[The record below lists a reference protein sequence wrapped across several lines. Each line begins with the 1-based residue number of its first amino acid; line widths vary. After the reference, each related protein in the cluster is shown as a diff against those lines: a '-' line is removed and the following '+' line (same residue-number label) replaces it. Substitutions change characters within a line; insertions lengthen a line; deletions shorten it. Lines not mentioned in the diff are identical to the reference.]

1 MYNVIITHE
10 RKKCKSFLAFS
21 DKKMKDINF
30 ASDILRHYDLDHIS
44 TPYGNGHINST
55 YLVGTSPRFILQ
67 RINTD
72 IFRDPDGVM
81 ENILA
86 VTSFLRA
93 KIVAAGG
100 DPMRETLTVIPTTD
114 NHSYYRT
121 PDGDC
126 YRVYLFIENAVSIDS
141 APSPEVFAESARAFG
156 KFQRM
161 LSDFPAEKL
170 HETIPHFHDTPDRL
184 RIFRET
190 LAKDP
195 VGRAASV
202 EPEIR
207 FALDRAAEMGIITD
221 AIADGSVPL
230 RVTHNDTKLNNV
242 MLDAKTGKG
251 ICVIDLD
258 TVMPGSMLYD
268 YGDSLRFG
276 ASTAAEDER
285 DLDKVSFDLNYF
297 RAYTKAYLEA
307 LGDSVT
313 PRELELLPFAAK
325 LMTLE
330 CGMRFLTD
338 HIDGDHY
345 FRIHRENHNLDRCR
359 TQFRLV
365 ADMERKADEM
375 SRIVAELR

>member
-1 MYNVIITHE
+1 MMKNV
-10 RKKCKSFLAFS
+10 
-21 DKKMKDINF
+21 NF
-30 ASDILRHYDLDHIS
+30 ASDILRHFDLDHIS
-44 TPYGNGHINST
+44 TPYGNGHINTT

-67 RINTD
+67 RINTE
-72 IFRDPDGVM
+72 IFKDPDGVM

-100 DPMRETLTVIPTTD
+100 DPLRETLTVIPTTD
-114 NHSYYRT
+114 NHAYYRT

-126 YRVYLFIENAVSIDS
+126 YRVYMFIEDAVSLDS
-141 APSPEVFAESARAFG
+141 ASSPAVFAESARAFG

-161 LSDFPAEKL
+161 LADFPAEKL

-195 VGRAASV
+195 VGRAAGV
-202 EPEIR
+202 QDEIQ
-207 FALDRAAEMGIITD
+207 FVLDRADEMGLVTS

-242 MLDAKTGKG
+242 MLDTKTGKG
-251 ICVIDLD
+251 ICVIDLA

-285 DLDKVSFDLNYF
+285 NLDKVHFDLDYF
-297 RAYTKAYLEA
+297 RAYTEAYLDE

-313 PRELELLPFAAK
+313 ERELELLPFSAK

-359 TQFRLV
+359 TQFKLV
-365 ADMERKADEM
+365 SEMEAKMDDMK
-375 SRIVAELR
+375 RIVADCLKK

>member
-1 MYNVIITHE
+1 
-10 RKKCKSFLAFS
+10 
-21 DKKMKDINF
+21 MKNINF
-30 ASDILRHYDLDHIS
+30 ASDVLRHFDLDHIS
-44 TPYGNGHINST
+44 VPYGNGHINAT
-55 YLVGTSPRFILQ
+55 YVVGTSPRFILQ
-67 RINTD
+67 RINTE
-72 IFRDPDGVM
+72 IFKDPDGVM

-86 VTSFLRA
+86 VTSFLRSR
-93 KIVAAGG
+93 IVAQGG
-100 DPMRETLTVIPTTD
+100 DPLRETLTVVPTTD
-114 NHSYYRT
+114 NHSFYRS

-126 YRVYLFIENAVSIDS
+126 YRVYLFIEDASSYDS
-141 APSPEVFAESARAFG
+141 APNAKVFAESARAFG

-161 LSDFPAEKL
+161 LADFPAEKL

-195 VGRAASV
+195 VGRAKDV
-202 EPEIR
+202 QKEID
-207 FALDRAAEMGIITD
+207 FVLARAGEMSTVTD
-221 AIADGSVPL
+221 AIANGSVPL

-242 MLDAKTGKG
+242 MIDNKTGKG
-251 ICVIDLD
+251 LCVIDLD

-276 ASTAAEDER
+276 ASTAAEDET
-285 DLDKVSFDLNYF
+285 DLDKVHFDLNYF
-297 RAYTKAYLEA
+297 RAYTEAYIEE
-307 LGDSVT
+307 LGDSMT
-313 PRELELLPFAAK
+313 AREVELLPFSAK

-365 ADMERKADEM
+365 KEMEEKMDEM
-375 SRIVAELR
+375 HKIVRECFKK

>member
-1 MYNVIITHE
+1 
-10 RKKCKSFLAFS
+10 
-21 DKKMKDINF
+21 MKDINF
-30 ASDILRHYDLDHIS
+30 ASDILRHYDLDHVS

-100 DPMRETLTVIPTTD
+100 DPMRETLTVVPTTD

-202 EPEIR
+202 
-207 FALDRAAEMGIITD
+207 
-221 AIADGSVPL
+221 
-230 RVTHNDTKLNNV
+230 
-242 MLDAKTGKG
+242 
-251 ICVIDLD
+251 
-258 TVMPGSMLYD
+258 
-268 YGDSLRFG
+268 
-276 ASTAAEDER
+276 
-285 DLDKVSFDLNYF
+285 
-297 RAYTKAYLEA
+297 
-307 LGDSVT
+307 
-313 PRELELLPFAAK
+313 
-325 LMTLE
+325 
-330 CGMRFLTD
+330 
-338 HIDGDHY
+338 
-345 FRIHRENHNLDRCR
+345 
-359 TQFRLV
+359 
-365 ADMERKADEM
+365 
-375 SRIVAELR
+375 

>member
-1 MYNVIITHE
+1 
-10 RKKCKSFLAFS
+10 
-21 DKKMKDINF
+21 MKEINF
-30 ASDILRHYDLDHIS
+30 AADILRHFDLDYVS

-72 IFRDPDGVM
+72 IFHDPDGVM
-81 ENILA
+81 ENILS
-86 VTSFLRA
+86 VTSFLRS
-93 KIVAAGG
+93 KILAHGG
-100 DPMRETLTVIPTTD
+100 DPMRETLTIVPTSD
-114 NHSYYRT
+114 NHSYYRA
-121 PDGDC
+121 PDGGC
-126 YRVYLFIENAVSIDS
+126 YRVYLFIENALSVDR
-141 APSPEVFAESARAFG
+141 APTPEVFAESAHAFG
-156 KFQRM
+156 KFQQM
-161 LSDFPAEKL
+161 LTDFPAEKL

-202 EPEIR
+202 QEEIR
-207 FALDRAAEMGIITD
+207 FVLDRAEEMSTVTD

-268 YGDSLRFG
+268 YGDALRFG

-297 RAYTKAYLEA
+297 RAYTKAYLEE

-313 PRELELLPFAAK
+313 PRERELMPFSAK

-338 HIDGDHY
+338 YLDGDHY
-345 FRIHRENHNLDRCR
+345 FRIHRAGHNLDRCR

-365 ADMERKADEM
+365 ADMERKM
-375 SRIVAELR
+375 SDMKAIVAEM

>member
-1 MYNVIITHE
+1 MKNV
-10 RKKCKSFLAFS
+10 
-21 DKKMKDINF
+21 NF
-30 ASDILRHYDLDHIS
+30 ASDILRHFDLDHVS
-44 TPYGNGHINST
+44 TPYGNGHINTT

-67 RINTD
+67 RINTE
-72 IFRDPDGVM
+72 IFKDPDGVM

-100 DPMRETLTVIPTTD
+100 DPMRETLTVIPTSD

-126 YRVYLFIENAVSIDS
+126 YRVYMFIEDAVSLDS
-141 APSPEVFAESARAFG
+141 APGPEVFAESARAFG

-161 LSDFPAEKL
+161 LADFPAEKL

-195 VGRAASV
+195 VGRADSV
-202 EPEIR
+202 REEID
-207 FALDRAAEMGIITD
+207 FVLARAEEMGTVVD

-251 ICVIDLD
+251 LCVIDLD

-285 DLDKVSFDLNYF
+285 NLDLVHFDLDYF
-297 RAYTKAYLEA
+297 RAYTKAYLEE
-307 LGDSVT
+307 LGDT
-313 PRELELLPFAAK
+313 MTEREIELLPFSAK

-345 FRIHRENHNLDRCR
+345 FRIHREGHNLDRCR
-359 TQFRLV
+359 TQFKLV
-365 ADMERKADEM
+365 REMEEKADAM
-375 SRIVAELR
+375 MQIVRECLKK